1 MGQHDGF
8 GEGITYID
16 GSWVEGNAPL
26 MGSMTHAAWLSSVI
40 FDGARAIRRMAPDLD
55 RHCTRCIDSALKFG
69 LAPPVTAEEIFELAW
84 EGIEKFPQD
93 AVLYVRPMMFAEDGF
108 VAPIPE
114 STRFALVITNSPMPD
129 GSGFSA
135 CISSFRRPTPD
146 AAPTDVKASCLYPN
160 SARALQEAAK
170 RGFDNAIVCDLLGNV
185 AEFATANLFCVKD
198 GTAFTPVTNG
208 TFLNGITRQ
217 RVIKLL
223 RDAGTQVVEQTVT
236 VADLKDADEVFSS
249 GNYAKIASAIK
260 LEERDLQ
267 PGPVAKQAFELYME
281 FAETQRR

>member
-16 GSWVEGNAPL
+16 GEWVEGNAPM

-40 FDGARAIRRMAPDLD
+40 FDGARAIRGMAPDLD
-55 RHCTRCIDSALKFG
+55 RHCERCIDSALKFG

-93 AVLYVRPMMFAEDGF
+93 AVLYVRPTMFAEDGF

-114 STRFALVITNSPMPD
+114 STRFALVITDSPMPD
-129 GSGFSA
+129 RSGFSA

-146 AAPTDVKASCLYPN
+146 AAPTDAKASCLYPN

-198 GTAFTPVTNG
+198 GTAYTPVTNG

-249 GNYAKIASAIK
+249 GNYAKVASAIK
-260 LEERDLQ
+260 LEDRDLQ
-267 PGPVAKQAFELYME
+267 PGPMATQAFELYME